1 MHDYQRNAEK
11 DIDIT
16 GPGREEKIIKPEPQQ
31 GGQRLSKKAKHYA
44 MLGLMS
50 ICGLILLGVAM
61 SGRHNNKNS
70 DDSPFSNPDLI
81 GQAAPPSPPPV
92 LSPAGTPTLLL
103 GEVHGTGN
111 KTPSNDP
118 LAGSTTNGAAGGQ
131 NALTPAKKY
140 QEWLQDQY
148 YKDLQGQVLAAQA
161 AQSAPP
167 GKAGERIGGSTPVPG
182 NASSVG
188 LGNTPDFL
196 RASLDAAK
204 AGTAGTSVASDP
216 GSQNENKRFL
226 EEQRKELDKNGYL
239 AQSLQK
245 PAGEHELF
253 AGSIIPAVMI
263 TGINSDL
270 PGEITAQ
277 VRQNVYDSLNP
288 ALVLIPQGARLIGQ
302 YSSAVAYGQRRV
314 LVAWNRLINPN
325 GSTIAL
331 QGMPGTDGIG
341 QAGMNDQVDN
351 HYMRIFGSALLISM
365 LGVGEQLSQPQ
376 NSSILTAP
384 SVGQQAA
391 AASAMELN
399 NVGTQVL
406 QKNLNIQPTLVIR
419 PGYLFNVLVT
429 RTLILPQYPE

>member
-1 MHDYQRNAEK
+1 MDENQRNAEK

-31 GGQRLSKKAKHYA
+31 GGHRLSKKAKRYA
-44 MLGLMS
+44 MLGLVS
-50 ICGLILLGVAM
+50 ICGLILLGVAL
-61 SGRHNNKNS
+61 SGRHGNKNS
-70 DDSPFSNPDLI
+70 ADGAFSNPDLI
-81 GQAAPPSPPPV
+81 GQATPPSPPPV
-92 LSPAGTPTLLL
+92 LASSESSLPLL
-103 GEVHGTGN
+103 GDGHEPIHKALG
-111 KTPSNDP
+111 NDP
-118 LAGSTTNGAAGGQ
+118 LATTTNGVAGGQ
-131 NALTPAKKY
+131 NSLTPAQKY
-140 QEWLQDQY
+140 REWLQDQY

-167 GKAGERIGGSTPVPG
+167 GKAGERISSSTSLPG
-182 NASSVG
+182 NASSVSV
-188 LGNTPDFL
+188 GNTPDFL
-196 RASLDAAK
+196 RASLEAAK
-204 AGTAGTSVASDP
+204 AGAGGASATGDQ

-277 VRQNVYDSLNP
+277 VRQNVYDSLKP

-302 YSSAVAYGQRRV
+302 YSSAVAYGQQRV

-331 QGMPGTDGIG
+331 QGMPGTDGMG

-351 HYMRIFGSALLISM
+351 HYMRIFGSAFLISM

-429 RTLILPQYPE
+429 RTMILPRYSE

>member
-1 MHDYQRNAEK
+1 MDENQRNAEK

-31 GGQRLSKKAKHYA
+31 GGQRLSKKAKQYA

-61 SGRHNNKNS
+61 SGRHGNKNG
-70 DDSPFSNPDLI
+70 DDSAFSNPDLI

-92 LSPAGTPTLLL
+92 LATAETPFPLL
-103 GEVHGTGN
+103 GDGRGQNH
-111 KTPSNDP
+111 KTPGNDP
-118 LAGSTTNGAAGGQ
+118 LAATTTSGVSGRQ
-131 NALTPAKKY
+131 NSLTPAQKY
-140 QEWLQDQY
+140 REWLQDQY

-167 GKAGERIGGSTPVPG
+167 GKPGERLSGSAPVPG
-182 NASSVG
+182 NAIPVG

-196 RASLDAAK
+196 RASLEAAK
-204 AGTAGTSVASDP
+204 AGAVGPSATGDQ

-226 EEQRKELDKNGYL
+226 EEQRKDLDKNGYL

-302 YSSAVAYGQRRV
+302 YSSAVAYGQQRM

-325 GSTIAL
+325 GTTIAL
-331 QGMPGTDGIG
+331 QGMPGTDGMG

-384 SVGQQAA
+384 SVSQQAA

-429 RTLILPQYPE
+429 RTMILPRYSD